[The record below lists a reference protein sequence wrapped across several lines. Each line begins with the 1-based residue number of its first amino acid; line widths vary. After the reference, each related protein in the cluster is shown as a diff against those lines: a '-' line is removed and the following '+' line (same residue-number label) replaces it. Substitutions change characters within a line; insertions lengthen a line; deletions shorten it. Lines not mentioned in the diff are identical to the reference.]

1 MKCGGQEAL
10 SYFSVKYRGTLC
22 KDCGSIESGIVL
34 NESVLYTLQ
43 FIISTD
49 LKKLYTFTV
58 TEQVLLVLEQVVG
71 NYWNSYIPHH
81 FKSLE
86 ILGQSPAK

>member
-1 MKCGGQEAL
+1 VE
-10 SYFSVKYRGTLC
+10 
-22 KDCGSIESGIVL
+22 
-34 NESVLYTLQ
+34 
-43 FIISTD
+43 

-58 TEQVLLVLEQVVG
+58 TEQVLLVLEQVMG

-86 ILGQSPAK
+86 ILNQSPVK

>member
-1 MKCGGQEAL
+1 M
-10 SYFSVKYRGTLC
+10 
-22 KDCGSIESGIVL
+22 ESGILL

-43 FIISTD
+43 YIISME

-58 TEQVLLVLEQVVG
+58 TEQVLLVLEQVMG
-71 NYWNSYIPHH
+71 NYWSSYIPHH

-86 ILGQSPAK
+86 ILNQSPVK